1 MATAHAPT
9 SSESEPIPSGP
20 PRPPAFGAG
29 LPDVPG
35 TCPWLATLAGGE
47 AEPPVGLAAGDPA
60 DPLAE
65 GVAAGVGATEG
76 TGVGMGVGTEVGL
89 GVGLGVG
96 GAVGGG
102 VGAVTMTE
110 GGATAVRVVV
120 F

>member
-1 MATAHAPT
+1 MAVAHAPT
-9 SSESEPIPSGP
+9 SSEREPIPSGP

-29 LPDVPG
+29 VPDAPG
-35 TCPWLATLAGGE
+35 TWPWLATLPFGE

-65 GVAAGVGATEG
+65 GVAAGAGTTEG

-102 VGAVTMTE
+102 VGAITMTE
-110 GGATAVRVVV
+110 GGATAVSVVV